1 MYSDPK
7 KVFCIS
13 FRYIVILYPFRT
25 RMQMKPCCFL
35 IGVINLLSM
44 AFTAPYVYIMESVR
58 NKELGTA
65 QCQVSGLFR
74 LLNVYS
80 NYIWFHHHHILY
92 NDIYCLQESWQGP
105 PKTVYGIFTNITQF
119 VIPFITIIICYASVI
134 QRLNKR
140 SNERPGGPRSSSREA
155 QERAR
160 TKRTNRML
168 IMMVIVFGV
177 CWLPLNSINF
187 LADLNGRI
195 YCWEYFHFTFF
206 ITHVFAMSSTCYNPF
221 LYGRYNEKFQ
231 EEFVRMLPM
240 LKFICKTNNNKGKTN
255 VYNVIVKMLKFPSI
269 LFLSISNIG
278 QTGDPLPK
286 EAIEEPHEVI
296 PMHSFIVTNTT
307 GHTEVPT
314 SENNI
319 IHPNNDCN
327 TNSKSGHLT
336 IPNISNHTSPNT
348 TSLSNTSSPLL
359 NKTTVI
365 QQKWSST
372 LLTFINLINSAMI
385 CK

>member
-1 MYSDPK
+1 MY
-7 KVFCIS
+7 
-13 FRYIVILYPFRT
+13 Y
-25 RMQMKPCCFL
+25 
-35 IGVINLLSM
+35 
-44 AFTAPYVYIMESVR
+44 
-58 NKELGTA
+58 
-65 QCQVSGLFR
+65 
-74 LLNVYS
+74 
-80 NYIWFHHHHILY
+80 
-92 NDIYCLQESWQGP
+92 LQESWQGP

-155 QERAR
+155 QERTR

-231 EEFVRMLPM
+231 EEFVRMMPM

-255 VYNVIVKMLKFPSI
+255 VWNVTVNFIREKCLCPH
-269 LFLSISNIG
+269 LSYYR
-278 QTGDPLPK
+278 LY
-286 EAIEEPHEVI
+286 
-296 PMHSFIVTNTT
+296 
-307 GHTEVPT
+307 
-314 SENNI
+314 
-319 IHPNNDCN
+319 
-327 TNSKSGHLT
+327 LT
-336 IPNISNHTSPNT
+336 
-348 TSLSNTSSPLL
+348 
-359 NKTTVI
+359 
-365 QQKWSST
+365 
-372 LLTFINLINSAMI
+372 
-385 CK
+385 